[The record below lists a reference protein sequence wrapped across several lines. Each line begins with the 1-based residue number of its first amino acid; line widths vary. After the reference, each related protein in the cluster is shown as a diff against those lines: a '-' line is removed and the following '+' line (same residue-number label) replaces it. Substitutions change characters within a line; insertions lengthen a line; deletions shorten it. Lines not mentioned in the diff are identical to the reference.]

1 MRTHSY
7 FRTTNCLQSVARIR
21 LEAVVEIL
29 CVPYS
34 VPPSPQPR
42 KQRATRKKLLAVFVL
57 CSLASGCAN
66 LDVAREPSQAL
77 PAAGSAFGRSIQ
89 AQAAPYQGRSGFR
102 LLSNSTEAFTAR
114 AELIRNAQT
123 SLDLQYY
130 IVHDGVSTR
139 MLVEELLKAAD
150 RGVRVR
156 ILLDD
161 TTSDGLDTII
171 ATLAAHPQIQIR
183 LFNPLHLG
191 RSTGVTRAAGRL
203 FNLSLQHRRMHNKL
217 WLADNSVAIVGGR
230 NLGDEYFDA
239 EPNLNFTD
247 IDMLSV
253 GPVAEQLG
261 HSFDQYWNSALS
273 KPIDEFLSSKPSA
286 KDLQNTRTRLEE
298 SLDETRK
305 QNHALYQQ
313 LMTFKTAPRMDIW
326 RKELIWAWNQAL
338 WDAPSKVLAKDEPDP
353 QLLLTTQLAPELRG
367 VSKEL
372 IMISAY
378 FVPGQPGLVYLTGRA
393 DAGVSVSLLT
403 NSLEATDVPAVHGG
417 YAPYRKALLEHGVKL
432 YELRRQ
438 PGDNYGSGPHLFYS
452 KSFRGSDSSLHS
464 KAMIFDRQK
473 AFIGSFNFDPRSVLW
488 NTEVG
493 VLVDGPELAEHVREL
508 ALQGMAP
515 ALSYQA
521 KLQDGKI
528 VWVTE
533 DNGQMHT
540 LTKEPGSWWRRFNA
554 WFSTTVG
561 LERML

>member
-1 MRTHSY
+1 MLIAL
-7 FRTTNCLQSVARIR
+7 CL
-21 LEAVVEIL
+21 
-29 CVPYS
+29 
-34 VPPSPQPR
+34 
-42 KQRATRKKLLAVFVL
+42 
-57 CSLASGCAN
+57 SGCAS
-66 LDVAREPSQAL
+66 LDVPHVPSQAL

-102 LLSNSTEAFTAR
+102 LLPDSAEAFMAR
-114 AELIRNAQT
+114 AELIRNAQS

-130 IVHDGVSTR
+130 IVHDGISTR
-139 MLVEELLKAAD
+139 MLVDELLKAAD
-150 RGVRVR
+150 RGVRIR

-161 TTSDGLDTII
+161 TTSDGLDQII
-171 ATLAAHPQIQIR
+171 ATLAAHPQVQIR

-191 RSTGVTRAAGRL
+191 RSTGVTRAMGRL

-239 EPNLNFTD
+239 EPNMNFTD
-247 IDMLSV
+247 IDILGV

-273 KPIDEFLSSKPSA
+273 KPIGEFLSRLPSA
-286 KDLQNTRTRLEE
+286 KELANTRLRLQQ
-298 SLDETRK
+298 SLDEAEQ
-305 QNHALYQQ
+305 QNHALFQA
-313 LMTFKTAPRMDIW
+313 LKTYRTQPRMDIW

-353 QLLLTTQLAPELRG
+353 RLLLTTQLAPQLQG
-367 VSKEL
+367 VSQEL
-372 IMISAY
+372 MMISAY

-393 DAGVSVSLLT
+393 DAGVAVSLLT

-417 YAPYRKALLEHGVKL
+417 YAPYRKALLQHGVKL

-438 PGDNYGSGPHLFYS
+438 PGDKGSGGSGPHLFHS
-452 KSFRGSDSSLHS
+452 GSDSSLHS
-464 KAMIFDRQK
+464 KAMIFDRRQS
-473 AFIGSFNFDPRSVLW
+473 FIGSFNFDPRSVLW

-493 VLVDGPELAEHVREL
+493 VLVDSPDLAEHVRAL

-521 KLQDGKI
+521 KLQDGKLA
-528 VWVTE
+528 WVTE
-533 DNGQMHT
+533 DNGQLHT
-540 LTKEPGSWWRRFNA
+540 LTREPGSWWRRFNA
-554 WFSTTVG
+554 WLSTTVG

>member
-1 MRTHSY
+1 MRPRQALA
-7 FRTTNCLQSVARIR
+7 FLMLIALCL
-21 LEAVVEIL
+21 
-29 CVPYS
+29 
-34 VPPSPQPR
+34 
-42 KQRATRKKLLAVFVL
+42 
-57 CSLASGCAN
+57 SGCAS
-66 LDVAREPSQAL
+66 LDVPHVPSQAL
-77 PAAGSAFGRSIQ
+77 PAADSAFGRSIQ

-102 LLSNSTEAFTAR
+102 LLSDSTEAFMAR
-114 AELIRNAQT
+114 AELIRNAQS

-130 IVHDGVSTR
+130 IVHDGISTR
-139 MLVEELLKAAD
+139 MLVDELLKAAD

-161 TTSDGLDTII
+161 TTSDGLDQII
-171 ATLAAHPQIQIR
+171 ATLAAHPNVQIR

-191 RSTGVTRAAGRL
+191 RSTGFTRALGRL

-217 WLADNSVAIVGGR
+217 WLADNSAAIVGGR

-247 IDMLSV
+247 IDMLGV

-273 KPIDEFLSSKPSA
+273 KPIGEFLSRLPSA
-286 KDLQNTRTRLEE
+286 RELANTRLRLQQSLEE
-298 SLDETRK
+298 AE
-305 QNHALYQQ
+305 QQHHALFQELKAYRTQ
-313 LMTFKTAPRMDIW
+313 PRMDVW

-338 WDAPSKVLAKDEPDP
+338 WDAPSKVLARDEPDP
-353 QLLLTTQLAPELRG
+353 RLLLTSQLAPQLEG

-372 IMISAY
+372 MLISAY

-393 DAGVSVSLLT
+393 DAGVAVSLLT

-417 YAPYRKALLEHGVKL
+417 YAPYRRALLEHGVKL

-438 PGDNYGSGPHLFYS
+438 PGDRGGSGSGPHLFHSASY
-452 KSFRGSDSSLHS
+452 RGSDSSLHS
-464 KAMIFDRQK
+464 KAIIFDRQK
-473 AFIGSFNFDPRSVLW
+473 SFIGSFNFDPRSVLW

-493 VLVDGPELAEHVREL
+493 VLVDSPELAERVRVL

-515 ALSYQA
+515 ALSYEV
-521 KLQDGKI
+521 KLQDGKP

-533 DNGQMHT
+533 DNQQLHT
-540 LTKEPGSWWRRFNA
+540 LPREPGSWWRRFNA
-554 WFSTTVG
+554 WMSTTVG

>member
-1 MRTHSY
+1 MSLR
-7 FRTTNCLQSVARIR
+7 
-21 LEAVVEIL
+21 
-29 CVPYS
+29 
-34 VPPSPQPR
+34 QP
-42 KQRATRKKLLAVFVL
+42 LLAFL
-57 CSLASGCAN
+57 LLASFLGGCAS
-66 LDVAREPSQAL
+66 LDVPREPSQAL
-77 PAAGSAFGRSIQ
+77 PAADSSFGRSIQ
-89 AQAAPYQGRSGFR
+89 AQAAPHQGQSGFR
-102 LLSNSTEAFTAR
+102 LLSNSTEAFMAR

-130 IVHDGVSTR
+130 IVHDGISTR

-161 TTSDGLDTII
+161 TTSDGLDQVI

-191 RSTGVTRAAGRL
+191 RSTGVTRTMGRL
-203 FNLSLQHRRMHNKL
+203 FDLSLQHRRMHNKL

-273 KPIDEFLSSKPSA
+273 KPIDEFLSSKPTA

-298 SLDETRK
+298 SLEETRK

-313 LMTFKTAPRMDIW
+313 LMIYDKHPRLDIW
-326 RKELIWAWNQAL
+326 RRELIWAWNQAL
-338 WDAPSKVLAKDEPDP
+338 WDAPSKVLSKGEPDP
-353 QLLLTTQLAPELRG
+353 QLLLTTQLAPELNG

-403 NSLEATDVPAVHGG
+403 NALEATDVPAVHGG

-432 YELRRQ
+432 FELRRQ
-438 PGDNYGSGPHLFYS
+438 PGAGSGSGPHLFRRSAYQ
-452 KSFRGSDSSLHS
+452 GSDSSLHS
-464 KAMIFDRQK
+464 KAMIFDQQK
-473 AFIGSFNFDPRSVLW
+473 SFIGSFNFDPRSVLW

-493 VLVDGPELAEHVREL
+493 VLVDSPELAAHVREL

-515 ALSYQA
+515 PLSYEA
-521 KLQDGKI
+521 KLQNGQI

-554 WFSTTVG
+554 WMSTTVG

>member
-1 MRTHSY
+1 MLIAL
-7 FRTTNCLQSVARIR
+7 CL
-21 LEAVVEIL
+21 
-29 CVPYS
+29 
-34 VPPSPQPR
+34 
-42 KQRATRKKLLAVFVL
+42 
-57 CSLASGCAN
+57 SGCVSLNAP
-66 LDVAREPSQAL
+66 REPSQAL
-77 PAAGSAFGRSIQ
+77 PAADSAFGRSIQ

-102 LLSNSTEAFTAR
+102 LLSDSSEAFMAR
-114 AELIRNAQT
+114 AELVRNAQS

-130 IVHDGVSTR
+130 IVHDGISTR
-139 MLVEELLKAAD
+139 MLVDELLKAAD
-150 RGVRVR
+150 RGVRIR

-161 TTSDGLDTII
+161 TTSDGLDQIM
-171 ATLAAHPQIQIR
+171 ATLAAHPRIQIR

-191 RSTGVTRAAGRL
+191 RSTGVTRTMGRL

-217 WLADNSVAIVGGR
+217 WLADNSAAIVGGR

-247 IDMLSV
+247 IDILGI

-273 KPIDEFLSSKPSA
+273 KPIGEFLSRLPSA
-286 KDLQNTRTRLEE
+286 RELANTRLRLEQ
-298 SLDETRK
+298 SLGEAQQ
-305 QNHALYQQ
+305 QNHALFQE
-313 LMTFKTAPRMDIW
+313 LKTYRTQPRMDLW

-338 WDAPSKVLAKDEPDP
+338 WDAPSKVLSNGEPDP
-353 QLLLTTQLAPELRG
+353 HLLLTTQLAPELQG

-372 IMISAY
+372 MMVSAY

-393 DAGVSVSLLT
+393 DAGVAVSLLT

-417 YAPYRKALLEHGVKL
+417 YAPYRKALLQHGVKL

-438 PGDNYGSGPHLFYS
+438 PGNGGGSGPHLFHSGSY
-452 KSFRGSDSSLHS
+452 RGSDSSLHS

-473 AFIGSFNFDPRSVLW
+473 SFIGSFNFDPRSVLW

-493 VLVDGPELAEHVREL
+493 VLVDSPELAEHVRNL
-508 ALQGMAP
+508 ALQGMEP
-515 ALSYQA
+515 ALSYEA
-521 KLQDGKI
+521 KLQDGKL

-533 DNGQMHT
+533 DNQQLHT
-540 LTKEPGSWWRRFNA
+540 LTREPGSWWRRFNA
-554 WFSTTVG
+554 WMSNTIG

>member
-1 MRTHSY
+1 MRV
-7 FRTTNCLQSVARIR
+7 R
-21 LEAVVEIL
+21 
-29 CVPYS
+29 
-34 VPPSPQPR
+34 QP
-42 KQRATRKKLLAVFVL
+42 LLAL
-57 CSLASGCAN
+57 LLLASFLGGCAS
-66 LDVAREPSQAL
+66 VHVQREPSQAL
-77 PAAGSAFGRSIQ
+77 PASDSAFGRSIQ
-89 AQAAPYQGRSGFR
+89 AQAAPHQGQSGFR
-102 LLSNSTEAFTAR
+102 LLPDSTEAFTAR
-114 AELIRNAQT
+114 AELIRNAQS

-130 IVHDGVSTR
+130 IVHDGISTR
-139 MLVEELLKAAD
+139 MLVDELLKAAD

-161 TTSDGLDTII
+161 TTSDGLDWII

-191 RSTGVTRAAGRL
+191 RSTGVTRTMGRL
-203 FNLSLQHRRMHNKL
+203 FNLSQQHRRMHNKL

-247 IDMLSV
+247 IDMLGV

-273 KPIDEFLSSKPSA
+273 KPIDEFLTSKPTA
-286 KDLQNTRTRLEE
+286 KDLENTRTRLEE
-298 SLDETRK
+298 SLEETRK

-313 LMTFKTAPRMDIW
+313 LMTYATHPRLDIW
-326 RKELIWAWNQAL
+326 RRELIWAWNQAL
-338 WDAPSKVLAKDEPDP
+338 WDAPSKVLADGEPDP
-353 QLLLTTQLAPELRG
+353 QLLLTTQLAPELNG

-393 DAGVSVSLLT
+393 DAGVSVRLLT

-417 YAPYRKALLEHGVKL
+417 YAPYRKALLEHGVQVVRIASTARRR
-432 YELRRQ
+432 RRQ
-438 PGDNYGSGPHLFYS
+438 WAAYFLPANPR
-452 KSFRGSDSSLHS
+452 RGSDSSLHS
-464 KAMIFDRQK
+464 KAMIFDQQK
-473 AFIGSFNFDPRSVLW
+473 SFIGSFNFDPRSVLW

-493 VLVDGPELAEHVREL
+493 VLVDSPELATRVREL

-515 ALSYQA
+515 PLSYQV
-521 KLQDGKI
+521 KLEQGKI

-533 DNGQMHT
+533 DDGKMHT
-540 LTKEPGSWWRRFNA
+540 LTREPGSWWRRFNA
-554 WFSTTVG
+554 WMSTTVG

>member
-1 MRTHSY
+1 MLIAL
-7 FRTTNCLQSVARIR
+7 CLGG
-21 LEAVVEIL
+21 
-29 CVPYS
+29 CVS
-34 VPPSPQPR
+34 LNVP
-42 KQRATRKKLLAVFVL
+42 
-57 CSLASGCAN
+57 
-66 LDVAREPSQAL
+66 REPSQAL
-77 PAAGSAFGRSIQ
+77 PAADSTFGRSIQ
-89 AQAAPYQGRSGFR
+89 AQAAAYQGRSGFR
-102 LLSNSTEAFTAR
+102 LLPDSSEAFIAR
-114 AELIRNAQT
+114 AELIRNAQS

-130 IVHDGVSTR
+130 IVHDGISTR
-139 MLVEELLKAAD
+139 MLVDELLKAAD
-150 RGVRVR
+150 RGVRIR

-161 TTSDGLDTII
+161 TTSDGLEQIM

-191 RSTGVTRAAGRL
+191 RSTGVTRTMGRL

-217 WLADNSVAIVGGR
+217 WLADNSAAIVGGR

-247 IDMLSV
+247 IDILGF

-273 KPIDEFLSSKPSA
+273 KPIGEFLSRLPSA
-286 KDLQNTRTRLEE
+286 RELANTRLRLQQ
-298 SLDETRK
+298 SLDDV
-305 QNHALYQQ
+305 QQQDHALFQELKAYRTQ
-313 LMTFKTAPRMDIW
+313 PRMNVW
-326 RKELIWAWNQAL
+326 RKELIWAWNKAL
-338 WDAPSKVLAKDEPDP
+338 WDAPSKVLSNGEPDP
-353 QLLLTTQLAPELRG
+353 HLLLTTQLAPELQS

-372 IMISAY
+372 MMVSAY

-393 DAGVSVSLLT
+393 DAGVAVSLLT

-417 YAPYRKALLEHGVKL
+417 YAPYRKALLQHGVKL

-438 PGDNYGSGPHLFYS
+438 PGNGGGSGPHLFHSTSYPA
-452 KSFRGSDSSLHS
+452 SDSSLHS

-473 AFIGSFNFDPRSVLW
+473 SFIGSFNFDPRSVLW

-493 VLVDGPELAEHVREL
+493 VLVDSPELAEHVRSL

-515 ALSYQA
+515 ALSYEA
-521 KLQDGKI
+521 KLQDGKL

-533 DNGQMHT
+533 DNQQLHT
-540 LTKEPGSWWRRFNA
+540 LTREPGNWWRRFNA
-554 WFSTTVG
+554 WMSNTIG

>member
-1 MRTHSY
+1 VRV
-7 FRTTNCLQSVARIR
+7 R
-21 LEAVVEIL
+21 
-29 CVPYS
+29 
-34 VPPSPQPR
+34 QP
-42 KQRATRKKLLAVFVL
+42 LLAFL
-57 CSLASGCAN
+57 LLASLLSGCASF
-66 LDVAREPSQAL
+66 DVQREPSQAL
-77 PAAGSAFGRSIQ
+77 PASDSAFGRSIQ
-89 AQAAPYQGRSGFR
+89 AQAAPHEGQSGFR

-114 AELIRNAQT
+114 AELIRNAQS

-130 IVHDGVSTR
+130 IVHDGISTR

-161 TTSDGLDTII
+161 TTSDGLDRII

-191 RSTGVTRAAGRL
+191 RSTGVTRTMGRL

-273 KPIDEFLSSKPSA
+273 KPIDEFLSSKPTA
-286 KDLQNTRTRLEE
+286 KDLQNTRTRLDE
-298 SLDETRK
+298 SLAETRK

-313 LMTFKTAPRMDIW
+313 LMTYTTHPRLDVW
-326 RKELIWAWNQAL
+326 RRELIWAWNQAL
-338 WDAPSKVLAKDEPDP
+338 WDAPSKVLSDGEPDP
-353 QLLLTTQLAPELRG
+353 QLLLTTQLAPELNK

-393 DAGVSVSLLT
+393 DAGVSVSMLT

-432 YELRRQ
+432 FELRRQ
-438 PGDNYGSGPHLFYS
+438 PGEGGGSGPHLFAS
-452 KSFRGSDSSLHS
+452 KSSQGSDSSLHS
-464 KAMIFDRQK
+464 KAMIFDQQK
-473 AFIGSFNFDPRSVLW
+473 SFIGSFNFDPRSVLW

-493 VLVDGPELAEHVREL
+493 VLVDSPELAGHVREL

-515 ALSYQA
+515 PLSYQV
-521 KLQDGKI
+521 KLEQGQI

-533 DNGQMHT
+533 DDGKLHT
-540 LTKEPGSWWRRFNA
+540 LTKEPASWWRRFNA
-554 WFSTTVG
+554 WMSSKVG

>member
-1 MRTHSY
+1 MSLR
-7 FRTTNCLQSVARIR
+7 
-21 LEAVVEIL
+21 
-29 CVPYS
+29 
-34 VPPSPQPR
+34 QP
-42 KQRATRKKLLAVFVL
+42 LLAL
-57 CSLASGCAN
+57 LMLASLLSGCAS
-66 LDVAREPSQAL
+66 LDAPREPSQAL
-77 PAAGSAFGRSIQ
+77 PASGSGFGRSIQ
-89 AQAAPYQGRSGFR
+89 SQAAPYQGRSGFR

-217 WLADNSVAIVGGR
+217 FLADNSVAIVGGR

-273 KPIDEFLSSKPSA
+273 KPIDEFLSSKPTA

-353 QLLLTTQLAPELRG
+353 QLLLTTQLAPELKG

-393 DAGVSVSLLT
+393 NVGVSVSLLT

-438 PGDNYGSGPHLFYS
+438 PGDNNGSGPHLFYS

-493 VLVDGPELAEHVREL
+493 VLVDSPELAEHVREL

-521 KLQDGKI
+521 QLQDGKI

-533 DNGQMHT
+533 DNGQRHT

-554 WFSTTVG
+554 WLSTSVG
-561 LERML
+561 LERMLQSHLCAVPCGSGLARECGFTFN

>member
-1 MRTHSY
+1 MKLTQALPL
-7 FRTTNCLQSVARIR
+7 FL
-21 LEAVVEIL
+21 
-29 CVPYS
+29 
-34 VPPSPQPR
+34 
-42 KQRATRKKLLAVFVL
+42 LLAT
-57 CSLASGCAN
+57 SGCAS
-66 LDVAREPSQAL
+66 LDVPREPSQAL
-77 PAAGSAFGRSIQ
+77 PAQGSAFGRSIQ
-89 AQAAPYQGRSGFR
+89 AQAAPHQGRSGFR
-102 LLSNSTEAFTAR
+102 LLSNSSEAFMAR
-114 AELIRNAQT
+114 AELIRNAQS

-130 IVHDGVSTR
+130 IVHDGISTR

-161 TTSDGLDTII
+161 TTSDGLDQII

-191 RSTGVTRAAGRL
+191 RSTGVTRAMGRL

-217 WLADNSVAIVGGR
+217 WLADNAAAIVGGR

-273 KPIDEFLSSKPSA
+273 KPIDEFLSQPSA
-286 KDLQNTRTRLEE
+286 KDLAKTRAQLEASLEQNRRE
-298 SLDETRK
+298 
-305 QNHALYQQ
+305 NHALFQQ
-313 LMTFKTAPRMDIW
+313 LMSYRTEPRLDLW

-338 WDAPSKVLAKDEPDP
+338 WDAPSKVLARGEPDP
-353 QLLLTTQLAPELRG
+353 QLLLTTQMAPQLQG
-367 VSKEL
+367 VSEEL
-372 IMISAY
+372 ILISAY
-378 FVPGQPGLVYLTGRA
+378 FVPGQPGLLYLTGRA
-393 DAGVSVSLLT
+393 DAGVAVSLLT

-417 YAPYRKALLEHGVKL
+417 YTPYRKALLEHGVRL
-432 YELRRQ
+432 FELRRQ
-438 PGDNYGSGPHLFYS
+438 PGATGGSGPRLFS
-452 KSFRGSDSSLHS
+452 GASRQGSDSSLHS
-464 KAMIFDRQK
+464 KAMIFDRRY

-493 VLVDGPELAEHVREL
+493 VMVDSPELAEHVRTL

-515 ALSYQA
+515 ALSYEA
-521 KLQDGKI
+521 KIDNGDV

-533 DNGQMHT
+533 DHGQRHT
-540 LTKEPGSWWRRFNA
+540 LTREPGSWWRRFNA
-554 WFSTTVG
+554 WFSTRVG